1 MQVTLDATR
10 LKAIFFDMGGTLET
24 LACDDAMR
32 VVACEHILRVLR
44 DAGIIL
50 PLAPIQFLDCV
61 KNGLR
66 RYATDHEV
74 TQREL
79 PPAIVWRNYILAQS
93 VSSDERLATVLDAIG
108 EELAFIWDME
118 GYRREMRPE
127 VPVTLTNLRG
137 LGLRLGIISNVFS
150 VHQVYHDL
158 ARFGIR
164 GYFDPVILSVS
175 FGHRKPAPMIFQH
188 AAMLARVPVAA
199 CVYVGD
205 SLFHDV
211 AGAQHAGFARA
222 VWLDAPWAEKFSPNQ
237 PAIKPDLTIHT
248 LSDLLELFG

>member
-1 MQVTLDATR
+1 MQVNLDSTQ

-24 LACDDAMR
+24 LDYDDTMR
-32 VVACEHILRVLR
+32 VLACEHILRVLR
-44 DAGIIL
+44 QAGITL
-50 PLAPIQFLDCV
+50 PLAPLPFLDCV
-61 KNGLR
+61 KSGIQ
-66 RYATDHEV
+66 RYMASREI

-79 PPAIVWRNYILAQS
+79 PPAVIWRDFILAEF

-108 EELAFIWDME
+108 EELAFIWDLE

-127 VPVTLTNLRG
+127 VPSTLVNLRA

-158 ARFGIR
+158 ARFDIR

-175 FGHRKPAPMIFQH
+175 FGYCKPAPMIFRH
-188 AAMLARVPVAA
+188 AAMLAQVPVAA

-205 SLFHDV
+205 SLLHDI

-222 VWLDAPWAEKFSPNQ
+222 VWLDAPWAEKFSSNQ
-237 PAIKPDLTIHT
+237 PELKPDLIIHK
-248 LSDLLELFG
+248 LSDLLELLG